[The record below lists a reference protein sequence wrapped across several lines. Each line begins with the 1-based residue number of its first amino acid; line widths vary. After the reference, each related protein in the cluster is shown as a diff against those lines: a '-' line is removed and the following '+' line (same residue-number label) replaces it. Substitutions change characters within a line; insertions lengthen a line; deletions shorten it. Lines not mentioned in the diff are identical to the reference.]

1 MMTVGEHIKQ
11 LFSGFK
17 ISLNDAAL
25 NEVASMGE
33 INLDDEYTS
42 SNHDKIIVAVLRF
55 APMMLLTPTSYS
67 VSENGHS
74 KSMGFN
80 SDGFVKWYSLMCKR
94 YGLPNEL
101 DIDKPKITFL

>member
-1 MMTVGEHIKQ
+1 MNIGEHIRQ

-25 NEVASMGE
+25 IEMASLGN
-33 INLDDEYTS
+33 ISLGDEYTS
-42 SNHDKIIVAVLRF
+42 DNHDKVIVAALRF

-80 SDGFVKWYSLMCKR
+80 SDGFMKWYSLMCKR
-94 YGLPNEL
+94 YGIKDEL
-101 DIDKPKITFL
+101 SEKPKITFL